1 MFCQWNSRK
10 SVAWIFGQCKKGC
23 TIIYCWYLLAKTFPI
38 DRPPKNYCLM
48 FICLFCPIQRMF
60 LLRCKFNLIHHPHVL
75 HAVPLFLEKLFE
87 DAVQL
92 EVGGRRDVVVQL
104 GMEINPRPLFNVT
117 IKCIKNCLVATLIWF
132 AGWSYFQHILSIWN
146 SLYNLAA
153 IVSIVARHCMSQY
166 YKANL
171 SLEMRIW

>member
-1 MFCQWNSRK
+1 
-10 SVAWIFGQCKKGC
+10 
-23 TIIYCWYLLAKTFPI
+23 
-38 DRPPKNYCLM
+38 
-48 FICLFCPIQRMF
+48 MF

-75 HAVPLFLEKLFE
+75 HAGPLFLEKLFE

-132 AGWSYFQHILSIWN
+132 AG
-146 SLYNLAA
+146 
-153 IVSIVARHCMSQY
+153 
-166 YKANL
+166 
-171 SLEMRIW
+171 